1 MGLTIINIMLSKRQW
16 EVTNMFHVLFENHI
30 YYIAD
35 ITETHYVSYD
45 DEGNRIWL
53 PKEDCEVI

>member
-1 MGLTIINIMLSKRQW
+1 MDLTIINIMLLKKQW
-16 EVTNMFHVLFENHI
+16 EVIKIFYVLFENHI

-35 ITETHYVSYD
+35 ISGTHYVSYD
-45 DEGNRIWL
+45 DEGNRMWL

>member
-1 MGLTIINIMLSKRQW
+1 MGLTIINIMLLKRQW
-16 EVTNMFHVLFENHI
+16 EVINMFHVLFENEI

-45 DEGNRIWL
+45 NEGNRIWL

>member
-1 MGLTIINIMLSKRQW
+1 MHYVI
-16 EVTNMFHVLFENHI
+16 FEGKI

-35 ITETHYVSYD
+35 ITEMYYISYD
-45 DEGNRIWL
+45 NEGNRIWL

>member
-1 MGLTIINIMLSKRQW
+1 MDLTITNIMLLKRQW
-16 EVTNMFHVLFENHI
+16 EVINMFYILFENQI

-35 ITETHYVSYD
+35 ISETHYVSYG
-45 DEGNRIWL
+45 DEGNRMWL

>member
-1 MGLTIINIMLSKRQW
+1 MNYVLS
-16 EVTNMFHVLFENHI
+16 ENEI

-35 ITETHYVSYD
+35 IIEMYYVSYD
-45 DEGNRIWL
+45 DEGNHIWL